1 MPDDAAARQ
10 DLPTPAEPVL
20 AEAGDPGALRDT
32 GDAARDRRDWGAAE
46 EAYRAYLNIE
56 AGDAALW
63 VQLGHA
69 LKEQGKLAEAEAA
82 YSQAARL
89 APGEADTQLQLGHLH
104 KLAGRRPQALA
115 AYAEALRLAPLRA
128 AHDEMVALDDAAM
141 AALLL
146 QAWSARKPADCSYL
160 EITDL
165 FVYLHD
171 HRTVSGIQ
179 RVQLG
184 LVAHVLALPVAARE
198 RTAFV
203 IRQGERPELLLL
215 EEARVAALV
224 QHASGAEVERATLDR
239 LLEAAKRGATT
250 AQLRAG
256 QCLLVLGAFWVGG
269 SVAPAYA
276 AAKAAGA
283 SIGCYIYDL
292 IPATHPEFC
301 DAGLVVDFTRALAEG
316 LAFFDFLLAI
326 SEYTAAEM
334 RRWLAAQGLPPIP
347 VEAVPLAHD
356 FRLPGQVVAP
366 APARWPSAI
375 AALQGR
381 DYVLCVCTIEARKNH
396 AYLFQLW
403 RQLMQQGIEPPELV
417 LVGRFGWRVA
427 DLYAQLKAT
436 GFLGGRI
443 RVLHDLADAE
453 LATLYRHC
461 RFTIFPSFVEGW
473 GLPVGESLTHGKA
486 CIASNTSSLPEVG
499 GDLVDY
505 IDPLNLHT
513 GLAAV
518 RRYLEDP
525 AALAEREAEIRTHFQ
540 PRGWAEV
547 GEAFFAAA
555 RRLQPTTPRPVPVP
569 LLPQGAVF
577 RPATLVARDVAPG
590 DANQPL
596 RLVLASGWSAPDIAG
611 AGSDSAAGAAV
622 LRFGTNAAPG
632 APLLVFLRLMVRD
645 AAPGVVLRVVP
656 TLGAACQVEPA
667 RPRPGLA
674 GPSRSLDLRVTA
686 AADSAG
692 VVELSLEVLT
702 APGARKARLSA
713 RFYLQ
718 RLAHVATDNLL
729 ARQELTEALLLESE
743 DQRRAG

>member
-1 MPDDAAARQ
+1 MPDD
-10 DLPTPAEPVL
+10 TIAEQPPP
-20 AEAGDPGALRDT
+20 AEAGDPGACRDA
-32 GDAARDRRDWGAAE
+32 GDAARDRRDWAAAE
-46 EAYRAYLNIE
+46 QGYRAYLAAE
-56 AGDAALW
+56 PTDAAIW

-69 LKEQGKLAEAEAA
+69 LKEQGLLAEAECA
-82 YSQAARL
+82 YGQAALL

-104 KLAGRRPQALA
+104 KMAGRRPQALA

-146 QAWSARKPADCSYL
+146 AAWSARKPADCSYL

-184 LVAHVLALPVAARE
+184 LVAHVLALPAAERE
-198 RTAFV
+198 RYAFV
-203 IRQGERPELLLL
+203 IRQGEQPDLLLL

-224 QHASGAEVERATLDR
+224 QHASGPEVERLTLDR
-239 LLEAAKRGATT
+239 LLEAARRGAG
-250 AQLRAG
+250 RAVPQPG

-269 SVAPAYA
+269 SVVPAYS

-292 IPATHPEFC
+292 IPATHPEYC
-301 DAGLVVDFTRALAEG
+301 DASLVVDFTRALAEG

-326 SEYTAAEM
+326 SDYSAGEV
-334 RRWLAAQGLPPIP
+334 RRWMAAQGLPAIP

-356 FRLPGQVVAP
+356 FRLPGQAVQP

-375 AALQGR
+375 AALRGC

-403 RQLMQQGIEPPELV
+403 RHLMQQGVEMPELV

-427 DLYAQLKAT
+427 DLYAQFKAT

-473 GLPVGESLTHGKA
+473 GLPVGESLTNGKV

-513 GLAAV
+513 GIAAV
-518 RRYLEDP
+518 RRYVEDP
-525 AALAEREAEIRTHFQ
+525 GALALREAEIRTRFA

-555 RRLQPTTPRPVPVP
+555 RRLQAAPPRTAPVP
-569 LLPQGAVF
+569 LLRQGELF
-577 RPATLVARDVAPG
+577 RIAALADREVTPTQAA
-590 DANQPL
+590 QPL
-596 RLVLASGWSAPDIAG
+596 RLVLAGGWLAPSAR
-611 AGSDSAAGAAV
+611 GAAADARNCPAL
-622 LRFGTNAAPG
+622 LRFSTDAAPG
-632 APLLVFLRLMVRD
+632 APLLLFLRLRAQD
-645 AAPGVVLRVVP
+645 AMPGTLLRVAP
-656 TLGAACQVEPA
+656 TLGEPKGVPLGK
-667 RPRPGLA
+667 PRLGLA
-674 GPSRSLDLRVTA
+674 SALSLRLRATA
-686 AADSAG
+686 DAQG
-692 VVELSLEVLT
+692 VVEIALTLE
-702 APGARKARLSA
+702 APPGARKPRLAPRLVLQSLAYAAADNLPARL
-713 RFYLQ
+713 
-718 RLAHVATDNLL
+718 
-729 ARQELTEALLLESE
+729 ELMETLLLES
-743 DQRRAG
+743 DG

>member
-1 MPDDAAARQ
+1 MPDTVTAA
-10 DLPTPAEPVL
+10 PAEP
-20 AEAGDPGALRDT
+20 ADATDLRAA
-32 GDAARDRRDWGAAE
+32 GDAARDARDWAAAE
-46 EAYRAYLNIE
+46 QGYGAYLALE
-56 AGDAALW
+56 PADAALW

-69 LKEQGKLAEAEAA
+69 LKEQGKLDAAEAA
-82 YSQAARL
+82 YGRAAQL
-89 APGEADTQLQLGHLH
+89 APTEADTQLQLGHLH
-104 KLAGRRPQALA
+104 KLAGRRAQALA

-146 QAWSARKPADCSYL
+146 AAWNARKPADCSYL

-184 LVAHVLALPVAARE
+184 LVAHVLALPAEERARY
-198 RTAFV
+198 AFV
-203 IRQGERPELLLL
+203 IRQGEQPDLLLL

-224 QHASGAEVERATLDR
+224 QHAAGPKVERATLDR
-239 LLEAAKRGATT
+239 LLAAAKQGAG
-250 AQLRAG
+250 RAVVQPG

-276 AAKAAGA
+276 AAKAVGA

-292 IPATHPEFC
+292 IPATHPEYC
-301 DAGLVVDFTRALAEG
+301 DASLVVDFTRALAEG
-316 LAFFDFLLAI
+316 VAFFDFVLAI
-326 SEYTAAEM
+326 SDHSAGEV
-334 RRWLAAQGLPPIP
+334 RRWLAAQGLPEIP

-356 FRLPGQVVAP
+356 FRLPGQAAAP

-381 DYVLCVCTIEARKNH
+381 DYVLCVGTIEARKNH

-403 RQLMQQGIEPPELV
+403 RQLLAQGVEPPDLV

-427 DLYAQLKAT
+427 DLYAQLQAT

-453 LATLYRHC
+453 LALLYRHC

-473 GLPVGESLTHGKA
+473 GLPVGESLTHGKP

-518 RRYLEDP
+518 RRWLDDP
-525 AALAEREAEIRTHFQ
+525 AALASREAEIRDRFR

-547 GEAFFAAA
+547 GERFFATA
-555 RRLQPTTPRPVPVP
+555 RRLMAAPPRPAPVAA
-569 LLPQGAVF
+569 LAQGALF
-577 RPATLVARDVAPG
+577 RPAALVDRDVAP
-590 DANQPL
+590 ATAAQPL
-596 RLVLASGWSAPDIAG
+596 RLVLAAGWHAPEPRGVLADPK
-611 AGSDSAAGAAV
+611 AAPAL
-622 LRFGTNAAPG
+622 LRFLTDAAPG
-632 APLLVFLRLMVRD
+632 APLLVFLRLRVED
-645 AAPGVVLRVVP
+645 AAPGTLLRLVP
-656 TLGAACQVEPA
+656 TLGEPRA
-667 RPRPGLA
+667 VVLGKPRPGLA
-674 GPSRSLDLRVTA
+674 GPGRALNLRLRA
-686 AADSAG
+686 LADAEG
-692 VVELSLEVLT
+692 VVELALLLEPPQ
-702 APGARKARLSA
+702 AGRKPKQPARLLLHS
-713 RFYLQ
+713 
-718 RLAHVATDNLL
+718 LAHAATDNLP
-729 ARQELTEALLLESE
+729 ARLELMEALLLESE
-743 DQRRAG
+743 G